1 MTRNDARKLIKTH
14 IPSKYSNSVVLLLL
28 RLVDLTYRKDKD
40 NAEREI
46 TTTRASLLRAA
57 AVKRRQLDY
66 ILVQLEQDGVLLDV
80 SKGNHVTCRIDLDI
94 IDHLPDFGE
103 TQIAEKKAHNAD
115 RAQKARDAREINR
128 IEAAHRKANADMAL
142 NGQPLHN
149 LLAKALANHRGPFTE
164 EQQAAIDRMNA
175 GEKISAE
182 MGEACEQMLTDMRK
196 RGTVNP

>member
-14 IPSKYSNSVVLLLL
+14 IPSKYSNSIVLLLL

-115 RAQKARDAREINR
+115 RAQKARDTRAAMKLASQRMGQ
-128 IEAAHRKANADMAL
+128 IEDAINADL
-142 NGQPLHN
+142 REKVTKEG
-149 LLAKALANHRGPFTE
+149 LLKDVPEGEVKRQMMNWS
-164 EQQAAIDRMNA
+164 IDR
-175 GEKISAE
+175 I
-182 MGEACEQMLTDMRK
+182 MRAK
-196 RGTVNP
+196 RNTEGLLDGTVR